1 MTEQTLLLIK
11 PNAVQKGHIGEIITI
26 IEKHQ
31 FEILKLRSFRF
42 DLDLAHKFY
51 EEHIGKEFFQRL
63 IEFMT
68 SDMTVALL
76 LEKPHAVNVLRD
88 LVGVTNPETR
98 RPGTIRYIYADSV
111 TRNAVHASD
120 SHEHALREIAL
131 IFPESGLH

>member
-31 FEILKLRSFRF
+31 FEILGIKSFRF
-42 DLDLAHKFY
+42 DLPLAHKFY
-51 EEHIGKEFFQRL
+51 EEHIGKEFFHRL
-63 IEFMT
+63 IDFMT
-68 SDMTVALL
+68 SDMTVAVL
-76 LEKPHAVNVLRD
+76 LEKPHAVDMLRD

-98 RPGTIRYIYADSV
+98 RPGTIRYMYADSV

-120 SHEHALREIAL
+120 SHDHALREIAL
-131 IFPESGLH
+131 IFPENEL

>member
-31 FEILKLRSFRF
+31 FEILKIKSFRF
-42 DLDLAHKFY
+42 DLPLAHKFY
-51 EEHIGKEFFQRL
+51 EEHAGKEFFHRL
-63 IEFMT
+63 IDFMT
-68 SDMTVALL
+68 SDMTVGVL
-76 LEKPHAVNVLRD
+76 LEKPHAVDMLRD

-98 RPGTIRYIYADSV
+98 RPGTIRYMYADSV

-120 SHEHALREIAL
+120 SHDHALREIAL
-131 IFPESGLH
+131 IFPENEL